1 MKRILFFVVC
11 VLFSANVA
19 AKEIAGV
26 AVGEGAAVGGKNL
39 VLNGAGIR
47 TKVIFDI
54 YVAALYLG
62 EKSKKPEVIFADAN
76 NKRVALHILYSLKSE
91 TLLEAF
97 KKAINA
103 NHSAAE
109 MAAMDGQLKKFSAI
123 FDTVA
128 EVKKGDVIL
137 IDYIA
142 GTGSKVTINGT
153 ERGVIEGA
161 DFNRALLKIWLG
173 ARPADEDLKK
183 EMLGIW

>member
-1 MKRILFFVVC
+1 MKKILLFIVC
-11 VLFSANVA
+11 VLFSVNVV
-19 AKEIAGV
+19 AKEVAGV
-26 AVGEGAAVGGKNL
+26 ALSESAAVGGKNL

-54 YVAALYLG
+54 YVAALYLV
-62 EKSKKPEVIFADAN
+62 EKTKKPDVIFADAN

-97 KKAINA
+97 KKAITA

-109 MAAMDGQLKKFSAI
+109 MTAMDAQLKKFSAI

-137 IDYIA
+137 IDYIV
-142 GTGSKVTINGT
+142 GTGTKITINGT
-153 ERGVIEGA
+153 DRGVIEGA
-161 DFNRALLKIWLG
+161 DFNRSLLKIWLG